1 MPLSFANLVMGARH
15 RRHVSTPDIRT
26 QSGPNGETYA
36 QLPPLARIFATPRW
50 QLPASIKSV
59 RHKRKPSPK
68 QLFNKVFRPS
78 KLAKQAQITE
88 ADVLR
93 ETEVALSIIEETNAI
108 NNTATAES
116 VAPRPL
122 TTIHTPNAVAADDVR
137 WVSTPVEAA
146 NHPFTVYTRADDE
159 LRALTDR
166 FVNSNAETVRNLAP
180 RAHILHQQ
188 QLRALHVLVR
198 MMVPRSRFGPQAY
211 RSRIPQ
217 DDRNEL
223 ERDGYCESV
232 LFAARALARGYRI
245 RGAERDTFELR
256 DLGVALYAAYEAVRV
271 RLRCELARITP
282 SSVDTLLMRY
292 AFLDALRHASRPTQN
307 LEADEWTHSTDDEDI
322 ELYTVL
328 QCDTAFTC
336 RSARKRAEQDAN
348 ISALMG
354 IRAALMDF
362 HRSWVAFERAVCRCY
377 FCTEG
382 HRPGCRHQ
390 GEISCKV
397 VQQWRDTLT
406 IAVHEQLLD
415 ANMVAEVDPS
425 VVLAVP
431 RLALLDTALRDMGA
445 LCTRPVT
452 LAPVSK
458 ARSCPNL
465 ISAAAAAAGR
475 PTSGNTA
482 ESASQMQQH
491 DMSPEGHG
499 LMQTDPDN
507 EPDVWWTGYSGGLV
521 ALRAELR
528 TFSTK
533 DLRQLRRRLVLST
546 MAAENASELP
556 VLAKSAKVDAAFRSI
571 CAHADALHSG
581 AGAQRCLALLGRVL
595 DGFSNELESRLAH
608 IQANG
613 NGALR
618 LAGRNASANHEHHHH
633 QHEHHQ
639 HAEDDFHDS
648 ASIISSDDLQRSSDS
663 FAGDDEELRDP
674 SRRGRM
680 SRGHDAHHVNMMM
693 TSTKV
698 PMTPTRRTAALMR

>member
-1 MPLSFANLVMGARH
+1 MPISFTNFVTGARH
-15 RRHVSTPDIRT
+15 RRHISTPDIRT

-50 QLPASIKSV
+50 QLPSSIKSV
-59 RHKRKPSPK
+59 RNKRKPSPK
-68 QLFNKVFRPS
+68 QLFNKIFRSS
-78 KLAKQAQITE
+78 KMAKKAQITE

-93 ETEVALSIIEETNAI
+93 ETEVALSIIEETNA
-108 NNTATAES
+108 NSAVQS
-116 VAPRPL
+116 VTPRPL
-122 TTIHTPNAVAADDVR
+122 TTVHTPNAVAADDVR

-159 LRALTDR
+159 LRTLTDR
-166 FVNSNAETVRNLAP
+166 FASSNAETVRNLAP

-188 QLRALHVLVR
+188 HLRALHVLVR
-198 MMVPRSRFGPQAY
+198 MMVPRSRFGPLAY
-211 RSRIPQ
+211 RNRIPV

-271 RLRCELARITP
+271 RLRCELARINS

-307 LEADEWTHSTDDEDI
+307 LEADEWTISTDDEDI

-336 RSARKRAEQDAN
+336 RSHKKRAEQNAN
-348 ISALMG
+348 VNALMG
-354 IRAALMDF
+354 IRSALLDF

-431 RLALLDTALRDMGA
+431 RLALLDTAIRDMGA
-445 LCTRPVT
+445 LCSKPITLSPV
-452 LAPVSK
+452 K

-465 ISAAAAAAGR
+465 LSAAGR
-475 PTSGNTA
+475 PTTNPALA
-482 ESASQMQQH
+482 ESSQMSNLTSEN
-491 DMSPEGHG
+491 DG
-499 LMQTDPDN
+499 LMQTDPDS

-528 TFSTK
+528 TFSPK

-546 MAAENASELP
+546 MASENAVELP

-581 AGAQRCLALLGRVL
+581 AGAHAVSPCWAVY
-595 DGFSNELESRLAH
+595 SMASPS
-608 IQANG
+608 G
-613 NGALR
+613 NGQLI
-618 LAGRNASANHEHHHH
+618 AGRSTTTTTNWGATTNN
-633 QHEHHQ
+633 
-639 HAEDDFHDS
+639 AEDDFHDT
-648 ASIISSDDLQRSSDS
+648 ASIVSSDDLQRSSDS
-663 FAGDDEELRDP
+663 FAGDEEEMRRDP
-674 SRRGRM
+674 SRRGRVM
-680 SRGHDAHHVNMMM
+680 RAHHESHHVGMMVP
-693 TSTKV
+693 STKV
-698 PMTPTRRTAALMR
+698 PMTPVRRATAMMR